1 MPRVARRRRSGT
13 PTTRHCTT
21 TTRDGGQ
28 IGLVQERAHHGAFL
42 APGPASAPP
51 NPRTAAVAAGAQ
63 ELAKQ
68 VDPNLTLDSEAH
80 QVCDACTCSCSSR
93 HSRPPLAFASQVLQD
108 IAEDFVENVA
118 AFACE
123 LVKHREGDTLEV
135 KDLQLAI
142 GAMCCTWAHP
152 GPKGWECRRGPV
164 SCRSEP
170 CLRTRPNTEKNW
182 NMRLP
187 GIGDNELRQIKKS
200 STTEVHRQRSLLVR
214 RSQTR

>member
-1 MPRVARRRRSGT
+1 MADRSDW
-13 PTTRHCTT
+13 CKS
-21 TTRDGGQ
+21 
-28 IGLVQERAHHGAFL
+28 ERI
-42 APGPASAPP
+42 
-51 NPRTAAVAAGAQ
+51 T

-80 QVCDACTCSCSSR
+80 
-93 HSRPPLAFASQVLQD
+93 QVLQD